1 MRFKCP
7 KPDHPW
13 PAKLLREVVADTVC
27 SAILATRV
35 DKILCLLTRIGIR
48 LLQAMPL
55 RWAAL
60 LGRCGGELVFWADRR
75 HRRMAIANLTRCF
88 KHEKTPAQIRA
99 LAHENFRRIG
109 ENSCCAVHTAALD
122 AASLY
127 KVLEVRGP
135 GAASHDDRQN
145 PAPNRLFATGHFGNF
160 ELFTRLA
167 EYIRG
172 YQFAAT
178 YRGIRQPALNQ
189 LFYELRTK
197 SGNRLFERR
206 KESEELK
213 RMMSQ
218 GGLLLVLVA
227 DQSAGDSGMEVSFLG
242 YPCLASRAPAVM
254 AMRYGCSL
262 YVPICYRIGLGK
274 WVIETG
280 EAIPTQ
286 ENGRRRSC
294 DEITQDINAAMEVAV
309 KRDPAN
315 WFWVHNRWKGRRGPQ
330 TETALAAA
338 AAPAV

>member
-1 MRFKCP
+1 
-7 KPDHPW
+7 
-13 PAKLLREVVADTVC
+13 
-27 SAILATRV
+27 V
-35 DKILCLLTRIGIR
+35 DKILCLLTRIGFC
-48 LLQAMPL
+48 LLQALPL

-60 LGRCGGELVFWADRR
+60 LGRFGGEIVFWADRR
-75 HRRMAIANLTRCF
+75 HRRMAIANITRCF
-88 KHEKTPAQIRA
+88 QHEKTPAEIRA

-109 ENSCCAVHTAALD
+109 ENACCAVHTSALGPAD
-122 AASLY
+122 LR

-135 GAASHDDRQN
+135 GAASHDDPEK

-160 ELFTRLA
+160 ELFGQLA
-167 EYIRG
+167 VYIRG

-189 LFYELRTK
+189 LFYELRSR
-197 SGNRLFERR
+197 SGNQLFERR
-206 KESEELK
+206 TQSEELK
-213 RMMSQ
+213 RMLSQ

-227 DQSAGDSGMEVSFLG
+227 DQSAGDGGLELPFLG

-262 YVPICYRIGLGK
+262 YVPICYRVGLGK

-280 EAIPTQ
+280 EAIPM
-286 ENGRRRSC
+286 EAHGRRRSC
-294 DEITQDINAAMEVAV
+294 DDITKDINAAMEVAV

-330 TETALAAA
+330 TVVTADPAAA
-338 AAPAV
+338 AAVG